1 MQRNRIPLTSDSM
14 TNQPS
19 QPTTTHTCF
28 DGKIRPGKGP
38 FADGADRCRPCRAE
52 YERQRLARKKL
63 EPKPRVSG
71 VGLSRGRITHGFYAK
86 KLTTEEVKVAERLEA
101 AFFAAYELD
110 SVADT
115 LLLHTAIVNFVKS
128 QRAEPEREPGKQGD
142 KNVRDYQ
149 AYYERE
155 FRDILDKLALTP
167 KQRRVETTENDVV
180 RESIKRLFRS
190 AKDDPAEQAS
200 P

>member
-1 MQRNRIPLTSDSM
+1 MVILM
-14 TNQPS
+14 TNKPT

-38 FADGADRCRPCRAE
+38 FAEGANRCRPCRAE
-52 YERQRLARKKL
+52 YERHRLARKKL
-63 EPKPRVSG
+63 EPKPRIG
-71 VGLSRGRITHGFYAK
+71 RVGLSRGRITHGFYAK
-86 KLTTEEVKVAERLEA
+86 KLKPEEVTTANRLEA

-128 QRAEPEREPGKQGD
+128 QRPEPDLPADKRD

-180 RESIKRLFRS
+180 RESIKNLFRS
-190 AKDDPAEQAS
+190 AKGDSEQAS